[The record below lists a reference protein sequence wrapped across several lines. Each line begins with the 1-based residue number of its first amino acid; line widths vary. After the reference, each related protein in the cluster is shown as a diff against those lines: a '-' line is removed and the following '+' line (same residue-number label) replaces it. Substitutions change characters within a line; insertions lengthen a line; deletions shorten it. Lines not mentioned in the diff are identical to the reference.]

1 MKPSVHSD
9 LRRLNWLSRLLDSQF
24 RMPGTNFRFGI
35 DPLIGLIPGV
45 GDFITFLISSMML
58 ATLARNGASGYVLA
72 RMVLNVVLD
81 TLIGAIPIAGDLF
94 DFAFKSNQRNLRL
107 LQEHYTEGRHRG
119 GAWKV
124 IVPVLL
130 VLLVCMTGIIWLAYK
145 LTNWL
150 F

>member
-45 GDFITFLISSMML
+45 GDFVTFLISSMML

-72 RMVLNVVLD
+72 RMVFNVVLD

-145 LTNWL
+145 AITWL